1 MTELKISFSHY
12 CARIGLASA
21 VLFLVLLTILHFI
34 EPEFDPSRRMISE
47 YELGHFG
54 WLMSLAF
61 FSLGVSVF
69 AMLLSTWSLLATRSG
84 LIGRWLFLVICI
96 AFIGAGIFYPYT
108 PPNIAS
114 YIHGIC
120 GLIVILTFP
129 VAATLYNSGL
139 TRNRE
144 WIASQGRLRW
154 VTLLV
159 WAGLLLF
166 FGSIVIFHPVTT
178 EDKTNL
184 IVGWQNRFMIFTY
197 SLWLIVVTWKVI
209 SYKSNSFN
217 VSNRRS

>member
-1 MTELKISFSHY
+1 
-12 CARIGLASA
+12 
-21 VLFLVLLTILHFI
+21 LTI
-34 EPEFDPSRRMISE
+34 
-47 YELGHFG
+47 
-54 WLMSLAF
+54 AF
-61 FSLGVSVF
+61 V
-69 AMLLSTWSLLATRSG
+69 
-84 LIGRWLFLVICI
+84 
-96 AFIGAGIFYPYT
+96 GAGIFYPYT

-120 GLIVILTFP
+120 GLIVILIFP

-166 FGSIVIFHPVTT
+166 FGSIIIFHPVTT

-184 IVGWQNRFMIFTY
+184 IVGWQNRIMIFTY

-217 VSNRRS
+217 VSNKKSNKKYGSGADEQ